1 MLKEITANA
10 CLSCRKALKGRTDKK
25 FCDDF
30 CRNNYNNHIK
40 SSDNNYIRNINNALR
55 KNRRI
60 MASLLEGIADGKLT
74 TRKDNLTVQGFV
86 FKYFTHT
93 YTNTAGKVYFFCYDY
108 GYMALEDDYYLLVKR
123 KENPGTAGVR
133 EKG

>member
-1 MLKEITANA
+1 MLKEITAHV
-10 CLSCRKALKGRTDKK
+10 CLSCRKTLKGRTDKK

-30 CRNNYNNHIK
+30 CRNNYNNRLK

-60 MASLLEGIADGKLT
+60 IASLLEDAKEGTLKVRRDSL
-74 TRKDNLTVQGFV
+74 VEQGFV

-93 YTNTAGKVYFFCYDY
+93 FRNKEGKMYYYCYDY
-108 GYMALEDDYYLLVKR
+108 GYMPLDENFYLLVKR
-123 KENPGTAGVR
+123 KENPGDTGVR
-133 EKG
+133 TKS

>member
-30 CRNNYNNHIK
+30 CRNNYNNRIK

-60 MASLLEGIADGKLT
+60 MAALLEGVADGKLT

-93 YTNTAGKVYFFCYDY
+93 YTNTGGKVYFFCYDY

-123 KENPGTAGVR
+123 KENYYTAGVR
-133 EKG
+133 AKA